1 MNESVSAARA
11 LLTRLGQF
19 LDRFAGCFGRRA
31 QREGASRY
39 IQGLLND
46 SERKSM
52 QPMDARL
59 PANDPAS
66 YQRLQHFITHSPW
79 ATTKVWARLR
89 AELPVRKGLLLVD
102 ETSFPKHGDHSVA
115 VARQYCGAL
124 GKIANCQVA
133 VSTALLADQH
143 AWPATMELY
152 LPDEWAEDADRRA
165 RAEIPR
171 TLRFR
176 AKWRIALTHIR
187 QVRAAGLQIDGVL
200 ADAAY
205 GNVTAFRTAL
215 DRMGLRYAVGVASRL
230 TVQVVGARRR
240 HPIGRVIT
248 RLPRRAWRRL
258 TWGQGT
264 KGPLA
269 ARFVALRVRPTPRG
283 PDCWLLAER
292 PLTRRGER
300 KAYLLNLPAAASL
313 REVVRLARGRWPI
326 EQHYREM
333 KDELGLDHFEGRS
346 YHGWN
351 HHAVIAALTCLFL
364 QLERRRGTTPLPTFP
379 EVRNWAREIVA
390 TLYFVETPR
399 LMKLALSFL
408 RDPPAILRPRRTP
421 T

>member
-1 MNESVSAARA
+1 MTLSGASARA
-11 LLTRLGQF
+11 VLDRLGKV

-31 QREGASRY
+31 QREGATRY

-59 PANDPAS
+59 PASDPAS

-79 ATTKVWARLR
+79 STTKVWARLR

-102 ETSFPKHGDHSVA
+102 ETSFPKHGDHSVG

-133 VSTALLADQH
+133 VSTALLAERQ
-143 AWPATMELY
+143 AWPTTMELY
-152 LPDEWAEDADRRA
+152 LPEAWAEDADRRE

-176 AKWRIALTHIR
+176 PKWRIALTHIR

-200 ADAAY
+200 ADPAY
-205 GNVTAFRTAL
+205 GNVTAFRTAV
-215 DRMGLRYAVGVASRL
+215 DRMGLRYAVGVATRL
-230 TVQVVGARRR
+230 TVQVTGARRR
-240 HPIGRVIT
+240 QTIGRVIA
-248 RLPRRAWRRL
+248 RWPRGAWRRV
-258 TWGQGT
+258 TWAQGT

-269 ARFVALRVRPTPRG
+269 ARFAARRVRPTARG
-283 PDCWLLAER
+283 PECWLLAER
-292 PLTRRGER
+292 PLTPRGAR
-300 KAYLLNLPAAASL
+300 NAYLLNLPASASL
-313 REVVRLARGRWPI
+313 RALVRLARGRWPI

-333 KDELGLDHFEGRS
+333 KDDLGLDQFEGRT

-351 HHAVIAALTCLFL
+351 HHAVIVALTCMFL
-364 QLERRRGTTPLPTFP
+364 QLERRRGTTPMPTFP
-379 EVRNWAREIVA
+379 EVRNWVRNIVA
-390 TLYFVETPR
+390 TLYFVETPK

-408 RDPPAILRPRRTP
+408 RDPPAILRPRSAP
-421 T
+421 A

>member
-1 MNESVSAARA
+1 MDLSESTARA
-11 LLTRLGQF
+11 VLERLGTF

-31 QREGASRY
+31 QRDGASRY

-52 QPMDARL
+52 QPMEARL
-59 PANDPAS
+59 SASDPAS

-79 ATTKVWARLR
+79 STTKLWARLR
-89 AELPVRKGLLLVD
+89 AELPVRTGLLLVD

-133 VSTALLADQH
+133 VSTALLAEQQ
-143 AWPATMELY
+143 AWPTTMELY
-152 LPDEWAEDADRRA
+152 LPEAWADDADRRA
-165 RAEIPR
+165 RADIPR

-176 AKWRIALTHIR
+176 PKWRIAVTHVR

-205 GNVTAFRTAL
+205 GNVHAFRTAV

-230 TVQVVGARRR
+230 TVQVTGARRR
-240 HPIGRVIT
+240 YPISRVIK
-248 RLPRRAWRRL
+248 RLPRGAWRRV
-258 TWGQGT
+258 TWAQGT
-264 KGPLA
+264 KGPLG
-269 ARFVALRVRPTPRG
+269 ARFAAVRVRPTPRG
-283 PDCWLLAER
+283 PECWLLAER
-292 PLTRRGER
+292 PLTAGGER
-300 KAYLLNLPAAASL
+300 KAYLLNLPAAAAL
-313 REVVRLARGRWPI
+313 LELVRLARGRWPI
-326 EQHYREM
+326 EQHYREL
-333 KDELGLDHFEGRS
+333 KDDLGLDQFEGRS

-351 HHAVIAALTCLFL
+351 HHAVIAALTCTFL
-364 QLERRRGTTPLPTFP
+364 HRERRRGTTPLPTFP
-379 EVRNWAREIVA
+379 EVRDWVREIVA

-408 RDPPAILRPRRTP
+408 RDPPAILGRAAT
-421 T
+421 